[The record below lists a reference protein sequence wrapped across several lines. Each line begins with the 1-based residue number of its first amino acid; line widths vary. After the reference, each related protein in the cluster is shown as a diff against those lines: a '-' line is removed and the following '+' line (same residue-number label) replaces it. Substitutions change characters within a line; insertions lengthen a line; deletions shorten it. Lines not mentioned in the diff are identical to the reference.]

1 MARTTRTK
9 GETRTNGET
18 SSRTNNKTTY
28 KTASQLG
35 NNVKDVE
42 IINVRKFKDNY
53 GNLCCYFTLN
63 LGFITIYS
71 MLYLVDRKGN
81 GYIKFPE
88 EERNGEYYSTG
99 YIESNLADFIVDELE
114 ENYL

>member
-1 MARTTRTK
+1 MARRT
-9 GETRTNGET
+9 TRTNGET
-18 SSRTNNKTTY
+18 SSRTNGETRGRTTY

-53 GNLCCYFTLN
+53 GNNCCYFTLN

-88 EERNGEYYSTG
+88 EERKGEYYSTG

-114 ENYL
+114 NNYL

>member
-1 MARTTRTK
+1 MARRTTRTN
-9 GETRTNGET
+9 EET
-18 SSRTNNKTTY
+18 SSRRNNRTNY

-53 GNLCCYFTLN
+53 GNNCCYFTLN

-88 EERNGEYYSTG
+88 EERKGEYYSTG
-99 YIESNLADFIVDELE
+99 YIETTLADFIVDELE
-114 ENYL
+114 KNYL

>member
-1 MARTTRTK
+1 MARRT
-9 GETRTNGET
+9 TRTNGET
-18 SSRTNNKTTY
+18 SSRTNGETRGRTTY

-53 GNLCCYFTLN
+53 GNRCCYFTLN

-81 GYIKFPE
+81 GYIKFSE
-88 EERNGEYYSTG
+88 EERNGEYFSTG
-99 YIESNLADFIVDELE
+99 YIESTLADFIVDELE
-114 ENYL
+114 KNYL

>member
-1 MARTTRTK
+1 MARTTRTNESQSKK
-9 GETRTNGET
+9 GGSN
-18 SSRTNNKTTY
+18 Y

-53 GNLCCYFTLN
+53 GNQCCYFTLN

-88 EERNGEYYSTG
+88 EERNGDYYSTG
-99 YIESNLADFIVDELE
+99 YIDSNLADFIVDELE
-114 ENYL
+114 NNYL

>member
-1 MARTTRTK
+1 MARRTTRTNEEK
-9 GETRTNGET
+9 
-18 SSRTNNKTTY
+18 SSRKDNRTTY

-99 YIESNLADFIVDELE
+99 YIESTLADFIVDELE
-114 ENYL
+114 KNYL

>member
-1 MARTTRTK
+1 MARRTTRTNK
-9 GETRTNGET
+9 ET
-18 SSRTNNKTTY
+18 SSRTNGETRGRTTY

-114 ENYL
+114 NNYL